1 MPCRSLVWNY
11 FTRVNP
17 ELASCNTCK
26 REIKTKGGNTTAM
39 SSHLKSIHFFEH
51 QQLQERKEETFS
63 SEHSYSD
70 EYSEFSNEDSMGNC
84 GPSDNGQESREL
96 LVVKSSASLRSEMA
110 EVSSLLSLAMPMANV
125 NFLVDEGEGKDD
137 AVAVEVRPRDRLF
150 RVSLNN
156 HLFEL
161 FK

>member
-1 MPCRSLVWNY
+1 MPYRSLVWNY

-26 REIKTKGGNTTAM
+26 REIRTKGGNTTAM
-39 SSHLKSIHFFEH
+39 SSHLKSIHFFEY

-84 GPSDNGQESREL
+84 GPSDNGQESPEL

-125 NFLVDEGEGKDD
+125 SFLVDEGEGKDD

-156 HLFEL
+156 YF
-161 FK
+161 FWGVG

>member
-1 MPCRSLVWNY
+1 
-11 FTRVNP
+11 
-17 ELASCNTCK
+17 
-26 REIKTKGGNTTAM
+26 
-39 SSHLKSIHFFEH
+39 
-51 QQLQERKEETFS
+51 
-63 SEHSYSD
+63 
-70 EYSEFSNEDSMGNC
+70 MGN
-84 GPSDNGQESREL
+84 SESFESRIESQQHK
-96 LVVKSSASLRSEMA
+96 VVETSASLRSELA